1 MIGEL
6 GGVGCL
12 MKKLFLLGLVS
23 LGLIAC
29 SRTENP
35 DNRAGKIDMT
45 KPVDYLVVSSEEKDK
60 ALYILTGESTKTEDG
75 VEDEEGQDIEA
86 EETDMEESEEVTE

>member
-1 MIGEL
+1 
-6 GGVGCL
+6 
-12 MKKLFLLGLVS
+12 MKRLFLFGLVS

-35 DNRAGKIDMT
+35 DNRAGQIDMS

-60 ALYILTGESTKTEDG
+60 ALYILTGESSKTEDG
-75 VEDEEGQDIEA
+75 EEPEAQEIET